1 MILVNKFYLKLSDIN
16 QGLQLP
22 VEVNWDFLG
31 KQDSIEEY
39 ESTVID
45 EIIGTAT
52 DFEVSRFYHDE
63 YNPPNDNRTSV
74 HYDFRFYSSGVT
86 SVSSTTVANTNLWV
100 NSYLAEG
107 FSSTEVYY
115 FSRPF
120 RNSFFKLDF
129 YDSNDVKSQTNY
141 FTVIIPTQQ
150 GLTQSASTSSI
161 LSNVNIKKPY
171 FILDFIGDQEGFFFY
186 WLTDFDYLQID
197 TFYMSAK
204 FFDAK
209 LGVFIKMMNTPQA
222 LLPNKFIFDG
232 GKYFFH
238 KVELNYSNK
247 TYKIFNGES
256 PNTRIGT
263 SINPMIWYE
272 YVNPPE

>member
-1 MILVNKFYLKLSDIN
+1 MNKFYLKLSDVN

-31 KQDSIEEY
+31 KQDSIEDY

-86 SVSSTTVANTNLWV
+86 SVSSTTVASTNLWV

-150 GLTQSASTSSI
+150 GLTQSASTSSV

-209 LGVFIKMMNTPQA
+209 SGIYIKMMNRKQTQ
-222 LLPNKFIFDG
+222 IG
-232 GKYFFH
+232 GTNYFNF
-238 KVELNYSNK
+238 KPENYFYYRVELDYSDY
-247 TYKIFNGES
+247 TYKVYDTQTNLNVGGS
-256 PNTRIGT
+256 GN
-263 SINPMIWYE
+263 SIKWYE
-272 YVNPPE
+272 YVNP